1 MRMETVYVERNGPVR
16 TIWMNRPEKRNA
28 LNAEMRTLMTDILR
42 ASPEPEDRVI
52 VIRGQGGAFCSGLD
66 MAERRGTLGSGG
78 ASGIEVLLR
87 AIELCPLPV
96 VAVVQGDA
104 IAGGNELALH
114 CDLVIASEQA
124 RFGMSLAQIG
134 LAPNWFLAKKL
145 MEVLG
150 PVTTR
155 EMLLLGDPLAATRL
169 HALGLIARCV
179 PADALEAEVARVVG
193 RLAANAPLSL
203 KAMKAMTVRQL
214 EFRDTI
220 PHADIDALV
229 SATQS
234 SADAQEGVQA
244 RLQKRHPN
252 FTGR

>member
-1 MRMETVYVERNGPVR
+1 MSKIIVEPSGKVR

-28 LNAEMRTLMTDILR
+28 LDRAMRNELTEALR
-42 ASPEPEDRVI
+42 APVATDDRVV
-52 VIRGQGGAFCSGLD
+52 VIRGKGPAFCSGLD
-66 MAERRGTLGSGG
+66 MAERRATAETGA
-78 ASGIEVLLR
+78 ASGIEDLLR

-114 CDLVIASEQA
+114 CDLVVASEQA
-124 RFGMSLAQIG
+124 RFGMSLAQVG

-155 EMLLLGDPLAATRL
+155 EMLLLGDPLPATKL

-179 PADALEAEVARVVG
+179 PTDQLESEAERVID

-214 EFRDTI
+214 EFRDAI
-220 PHADIDALV
+220 PHQDVDALV
-229 SATQS
+229 RAALT
-234 SADAQEGVQA
+234 SADAREGLQA
-244 RLQKRHPN
+244 RLERRPAQ
-252 FTGR
+252 FQGR

>member
-1 MRMETVYVERNGPVR
+1 MSKVVIDRTGPVR

-28 LNAEMRTLMTDILR
+28 LDSELLGGMIEALR
-42 ASPEPEDRVI
+42 APVADEDRVV
-52 VIRGQGGAFCSGLD
+52 VIRGKGDVFCAGLD
-66 MAERRGTLGSGG
+66 MTERRETIGTGS
-78 ASGIEVLLR
+78 ASGIEVMLR

-114 CDLVIASEQA
+114 CDIVVASQRA
-124 RFGMSLAQIG
+124 RFGMSLAQVG

-155 EMLLLGDPLAATRL
+155 EMLLLGDPLPATKL
-169 HALGLIARCV
+169 FALGLIARCV
-179 PADALEAEVARVVG
+179 PAADLDAEATKVID

-203 KAMKAMTVRQL
+203 KAMKALTVRQL
-214 EFRDTI
+214 EFRD
-220 PHADIDALV
+220 HLKHDDVDLLV
-229 SATQS
+229 QAAMKSQ
-234 SADAQEGVQA
+234 DAQEGMKA
-244 RLQKRHPN
+244 RLEKRTAR
-252 FTGR
+252 FRGR

>member
-1 MRMETVYVERNGPVR
+1 MSKIIIEQRGPVR

-28 LNAEMRTLMTDILR
+28 LDRDMRREMTDALR
-42 ASPEPEDRVI
+42 APAAPDDRVI
-52 VIRGQGGAFCSGLD
+52 VIRGKGGVFCSGLD
-66 MAERRGTLGSGG
+66 MAERRATAETGE
-78 ASGIEVLLR
+78 ASGIEDMLR

-114 CDLVIASEQA
+114 CDLVVASENA
-124 RFGMSLAQIG
+124 RFGMSLAQVG

-155 EMLLLGDPLAATRL
+155 EMLLLGDPLPATRL

-179 PADALEAEVARVVG
+179 PAEHLDAAAAAVID

-203 KAMKAMTVRQL
+203 KAMKALTVRQL
-214 EFRDTI
+214 EFRDGI
-220 PHADIDALV
+220 PHDDIDALV
-229 SATQS
+229 RAAIS
-234 SADAQEGVQA
+234 SEDAREGILA
-244 RLQKRHPN
+244 RLEKRAAR
-252 FTGR
+252 FQGK

>member
-1 MRMETVYVERNGPVR
+1 
-16 TIWMNRPEKRNA
+16 
-28 LNAEMRTLMTDILR
+28 
-42 ASPEPEDRVI
+42 
-52 VIRGQGGAFCSGLD
+52 
-66 MAERRGTLGSGG
+66 
-78 ASGIEVLLR
+78 
-87 AIELCPLPV
+87 
-96 VAVVQGDA
+96 VVQGDA

-114 CDLVIASEQA
+114 CDMVIASDTA
-124 RFGMSLAQIG
+124 RFGMSLAQVG

-155 EMLLLGDPLAATRL
+155 DMLLLGEPLPATRL

-179 PADALEAEVARVVG
+179 PMAQLEAEVAKIVD

-214 EFRDTI
+214 EIRDAI

-229 SATQS
+229 EKALKSE
-234 SADAQEGVQA
+234 DAREGMLA
-244 RLQKRHPN
+244 RLEKRRAA
-252 FTGR
+252 FKGV